1 MPDPEGQ
8 EPTTPTGQEPQAQ
21 PSAPTTPVTAQGTP
35 EPGTQPE
42 PQTFD
47 AKYVQQL
54 RAEAASYRTKL
65 KEIEDAQKTEE
76 QKLKDNLTELTP
88 KAQRAE
94 RLEAALAAQLEASRK
109 DLPAHIIGLL
119 DKLDTADQLEWIAT
133 NREALAQPAVSSGSA
148 MNPARQREQSLEDQV
163 DALLSAE
170 SRKFW
175 GF

>member
-21 PSAPTTPVTAQGTP
+21 PSTPTTPATSPGTP
-35 EPGTQPE
+35 EPGTTE

-76 QKLKDNLTELTP
+76 QKLKDSLTELTP

-148 MNPARQREQSLEDQV
+148 TNPARQREQSLEDQV